1 MDSSTKPG
9 DAPRLAWLSW
19 AQAAEWFRR
28 DPRLL
33 LPVGT
38 CLQHG
43 PHLPL
48 GTDTVIVERLAEDVS
63 RRTGVLLAPTLSYGV
78 ASATEREYAGTA
90 SLERKTLHR
99 VLNELVDAWER
110 QGLEE
115 IILMTAHGYGPHIQ
129 ALAAVLADTV
139 RVRAVDIHAIDL
151 TSFLESR
158 DMAEH
163 AGELETSLL
172 LHLAPESV
180 RGEAV
185 VDYVPGR
192 GNGWPAERDEP
203 VPAPGS
209 PGVVGRPTLASRET
223 GKSVYAYLVQYIS
236 KRLQG

>member
-1 MDSSTKPG
+1 
-9 DAPRLAWLSW
+9 
-19 AQAAEWFRR
+19 
-28 DPRLL
+28 
-33 LPVGT
+33 VGT

-158 DMAEH
+158 RSRKRVA
-163 AGELETSLL
+163 
-172 LHLAPESV
+172 
-180 RGEAV
+180 RGE
-185 VDYVPGR
+185 R
-192 GNGWPAERDEP
+192 
-203 VPAPGS
+203 
-209 PGVVGRPTLASRET
+209 
-223 GKSVYAYLVQYIS
+223 
-236 KRLQG
+236 